1 MTDEAEI
8 LFRRSGAL
16 GVITL
21 NRPKALNSLTLG
33 MIREF
38 DRQLREWRQD
48 SSLAVV
54 AIEGAGEK
62 AFCAGGDVRAVWEA
76 GKRGEVGQGLTA
88 DFFREEYQLNHLIHH
103 YPKPIVA
110 LIDGITMGGGVGV
123 SIHCSHRVVGAR
135 TLFAMPETAIGLF
148 PDVGG
153 SYFLPRLPGKSG
165 LYLALTGAR
174 LKAADCCFLGIATD
188 HCDSETLSGLLE
200 SLASGDY
207 EGGDAKRVA
216 SNIIGGFRTDPG
228 EAPIAS
234 AMASI
239 NDAFGG
245 DDVFAIL
252 QRLSEMPGDWARE
265 TLETLR
271 KRSPFSVMLAFEQL
285 RRGAALSFDDCMIME
300 YRLSQ
305 AMMKDGD
312 FYEGIRA
319 VLVEKDHAPRWKP
332 ARLEDVEAAE
342 IEASFTSLGARDL
355 AFA

>member
-1 MTDEAEI
+1 MTDEPEI

-38 DRQLREWRQD
+38 DRQLKEWRRDQ
-48 SSLAVV
+48 SLAVV
-54 AIEGAGEK
+54 VIEGAGEK
-62 AFCAGGDVRAVWEA
+62 AYCAGGDVRAVWEA

-88 DFFREEYQLNHLIHH
+88 DFFREEYRLNHLIYHF
-103 YPKPIVA
+103 PKPIVA

-174 LKAADCCFLGIATD
+174 LKAADCCFLGIATEN
-188 HCDSETLSGLLE
+188 CDSADLPALIEA
-200 SLASGDY
+200 LAGTDY
-207 EGGDAKRVA
+207 VNGEANQIV
-216 SNIIGGFRTDPG
+216 SEVIGSFHRDPG
-228 EAPIAS
+228 DAPIAGS
-234 AMASI
+234 MAMI
-239 NDAFGG
+239 NDAFAGA
-245 DDVFAIL
+245 DVAAIL
-252 QRLSEMPGDWARE
+252 RRLSEISGDWARE

-271 KRSPFSVMLAFEQL
+271 KRSPFSVALAFEQL
-285 RRGAALSFDDCMIME
+285 RRGAELPFDDCMIME

-305 AMMKDGD
+305 AMMRESD

-319 VLVEKDHAPRWKP
+319 VLVEKDHAPRWNP
-332 ARLEDVEAAE
+332 ARLEEVDAARVV
-342 IEASFTSLGARDL
+342 ASFDPLGARDL